1 MKIFYTT
8 DFFKNFAKLTGGR
21 SCHSIF
27 LLVTSLY
34 PSTLLK
40 EKVFS
45 SGFCKT
51 FNVLFLQNILF
62 KEPSETKWKRLAK
75 KKDRLKKTDE
85 WFSEWKL
92 VKRVATNGT
101 SDNEWQRVIKNAN
114 EWQRITASDK
124 TNESKYNRVMKQN
137 ETKDQSGSWRILFN
151 FLCNI

>member
-1 MKIFYTT
+1 M
-8 DFFKNFAKLTGGR
+8 
-21 SCHSIF
+21 
-27 LLVTSLY
+27 
-34 PSTLLK
+34 
-40 EKVFS
+40 
-45 SGFCKT
+45 
-51 FNVLFLQNILF
+51 
-62 KEPSETKWKRLAK
+62 ETAGK
-75 KKDRLKKTDE
+75 KKDRLKKRDE